1 MQAAPDTGPSGSQ
14 PAAAGPPTAAAAPL
28 DLLVKACLH
37 PAEHQLAVLRRIL
50 AAHSGVQLL
59 APVSS
64 QAARAA
70 ELSGAELAALLR
82 TLPQTSYVQHYEPS
96 MQAAL
101 AAADADDTAGALA
114 ELSRVCGEA
123 PTAGS
128 ASGQFWQTSGTT
140 GKAKVVPVTPSLL
153 AEEAKV
159 RAAWC
164 RLRREAGTSLYCHCC
179 LSATMVHAATSQ
191 ALFDQPATH
200 PCTALAL
207 CPCDAADGAAA
218 RPAGW
223 AFEDLEIKLAFVG
236 PARALGNGWTVG
248 RWLVGG
254 RHDGG
259 WVRSWV
265 GASLSKGRVAGT
277 GITECTQAAPVHSP
291 LGLPTISNQPPS
303 RVSASR

>member
-14 PAAAGPPTAAAAPL
+14 PAAAGPPTAAAAAAAQL

-37 PAEHQLAVLRRIL
+37 PAEHQLAVLRPIL

-59 APVSS
+59 SAVSS

-101 AAADADDTAGALA
+101 AAADAGDTDGALA
-114 ELSRVCGEA
+114 LLSRVCGEA

-128 ASGQFWQTSGTT
+128 ASGEFWQTSGTT

-164 RLRREAGTSLYCHCC
+164 GMRTEAGTSLYCHCC

-223 AFEDLEIKLAFVG
+223 SAPPGVRG
-236 PARALGNGWTVG
+236 PGNQAGVCGARSRPGQRL
-248 RWLVGG
+248 
-254 RHDGG
+254 DGG
-259 WVRSWV
+259 QVV
-265 GASLSKGRVAGT
+265 GWWEA
-277 GITECTQAAPVHSP
+277 
-291 LGLPTISNQPPS
+291 
-303 RVSASR
+303 